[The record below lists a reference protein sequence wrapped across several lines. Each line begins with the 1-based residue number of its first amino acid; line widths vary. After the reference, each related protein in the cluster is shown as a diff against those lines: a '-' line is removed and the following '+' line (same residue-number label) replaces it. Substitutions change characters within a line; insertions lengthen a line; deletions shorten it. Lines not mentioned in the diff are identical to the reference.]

1 MKNNRKSTRSI
12 KTKKILSKKK
22 NKFHILGGKKLWKDN
37 EVDGVMDKTVHWGTP
52 KIQTANTISNSTS
65 THQNSV
71 NNESVLSLPLPL
83 KKMGDPSPQAPP
95 APQKPKALP
104 APQEQKALTPPVPQE
119 PQTPPAPHEQKALPA
134 PQAQPTLPSPAP
146 HSSPA
151 PPSPPPRSPSS
162 STNTTGQDIE
172 LDNIISQLDGFEQL
186 DPEKQRE
193 YKDIISKYR
202 DNIHN
207 CQDLEEAYKTKHGE
221 IEDLNNLFMEL
232 AKAIKSKINIDRTL
246 IDYLTQV
253 WKDLRAN
260 GTKIND
266 LDDYINTQN
275 TWQKDLGDT
284 IKEIDDL
291 MKHVKKKDKNEE
303 ERMKRTQEISLL
315 DPSNATDQKKLQQIL
330 DTHIAS
336 KQDITHNSTMKRDVA
351 YEILGVKSD
360 ATLEEI
366 KKAYKKL
373 SLRWHP
379 DKNIDN
385 KEEATEKFARIAE
398 AYQKLNPDKKG
409 GARTKIAF
417 SLVEAE
423 QLFKNV
429 FGVHPR
435 SI

>member
-1 MKNNRKSTRSI
+1 
-12 KTKKILSKKK
+12 
-22 NKFHILGGKKLWKDN
+22 
-37 EVDGVMDKTVHWGTP
+37 
-52 KIQTANTISNSTS
+52 
-65 THQNSV
+65 
-71 NNESVLSLPLPL
+71 
-83 KKMGDPSPQAPP
+83 
-95 APQKPKALP
+95 
-104 APQEQKALTPPVPQE
+104 
-119 PQTPPAPHEQKALPA
+119 
-134 PQAQPTLPSPAP
+134 
-146 HSSPA
+146 
-151 PPSPPPRSPSS
+151 
-162 STNTTGQDIE
+162 
-172 LDNIISQLDGFEQL
+172 
-186 DPEKQRE
+186 
-193 YKDIISKYR
+193 
-202 DNIHN
+202 
-207 CQDLEEAYKTKHGE
+207 
-221 IEDLNNLFMEL
+221 
-232 AKAIKSKINIDRTL
+232 
-246 IDYLTQV
+246 
-253 WKDLRAN
+253 
-260 GTKIND
+260 
-266 LDDYINTQN
+266 
-275 TWQKDLGDT
+275 
-284 IKEIDDL
+284 
-291 MKHVKKKDKNEE
+291 
-303 ERMKRTQEISLL
+303 MKRTQEISLL